1 MKYRTKAVDLRL
13 LLSGVFL
20 IRCCSTNLVKISF
33 KFAITKGDF
42 HAYKKPNQTCDC
54 LQIIRFFNL
63 IIVFPSLFS
72 DWNVN
77 HRSRKNAYQSYSI
90 HMTALRNTQ
99 PAVLSVKSLPKF
111 RESRCFF
118 CQADSN
124 NNQAGFHAVLKN
136 CLPNDWPSAYCPENK
151 YPHRKLWRYLWQKSE
166 PHSYN
171 AIWQYIVPLD
181 VASNTKED
189 WK

>member
-1 MKYRTKAVDLRL
+1 MNLLTPFLGIVSNYIIVRHAKRFILFSKSSDCIIKNLIVKTMNPRWTKM
-13 LLSGVFL
+13 LLSKEKAPWL
-20 IRCCSTNLVKISF
+20 SSRS
-33 KFAITKGDF
+33 
-42 HAYKKPNQTCDC
+42 
-54 LQIIRFFNL
+54 
-63 IIVFPSLFS
+63 FS

-77 HRSRKNAYQSYSI
+77 DRSRKNAYQSYSI
-90 HMTALRNTQ
+90 HMTALQNMRT
-99 PAVLSVKSLPKF
+99 AFLSVKSLPKF

-124 NNQAGFHAVLKN
+124 NNQAGFRAALKN

-166 PHSYN
+166 PRSYN